1 MPEFPA
7 LEGDLKTEVLIIGG
21 GLAGILCDMVQGR
34 EDGLHGIFSPSRS
47 VLRPQL
53 FANAAGSA
61 LHLLK
66 PTRPRCPHLGC
77 ALTWDPKQRV
87 WECPCHGS
95 RFDHEGRLLDGPA
108 TGDLE
113 Q

>member
-7 LEGDLKTEVLIIGG
+7 LPGDLKTEVLIIGG

-34 EDGLHGIFSPSRS
+34 EDGLDGIFSPSRS

-113 Q
+113 R